1 MFNGFISIYLYICRN
16 KLSIRLIK
24 CFNLLIE
31 NVKSPMICSKDNEEL
46 NELTKIMYEI
56 RKWIIKPVLKEV
68 VHSNINFQALE
79 EIIAE
84 IIEDTGLNE
93 KEFFDLYEVEEM
105 ETGLMNNE
113 VLASI

>member
-1 MFNGFISIYLYICRN
+1 
-16 KLSIRLIK
+16 
-24 CFNLLIE
+24 
-31 NVKSPMICSKDNEEL
+31 MICSKDNEEL
-46 NELTKIMYEI
+46 NELTEIMYEI

-93 KEFFDLYEVEEM
+93 EEFFDLYEVEEI

>member
-1 MFNGFISIYLYICRN
+1 
-16 KLSIRLIK
+16 
-24 CFNLLIE
+24 
-31 NVKSPMICSKDNEEL
+31 MICSKDNEEL
-46 NELTKIMYEI
+46 NELTEIMYEI

-84 IIEDTGLNE
+84 IIEDSGLNE
-93 KEFFDLYEVEEM
+93 EEFFDLYEVEEI